1 MSDFKDLKCWLHA
14 TELADLIYS
23 KTRGFPKE
31 EVFGLANQM
40 RRCAVSVPSNIA
52 EGAGRQHIKE
62 NLHFLHIARGSLY
75 ELETQAIIAHRQRF
89 LTDEDYQKI
98 EKKIEESRK
107 VLSGYIA
114 YKSSTKD

>member
-1 MSDFKDLKCWLHA
+1 M
-14 TELADLIYS
+14 
-23 KTRGFPKE
+23 
-31 EVFGLANQM
+31 
-40 RRCAVSVPSNIA
+40 
-52 EGAGRQHIKE
+52 
-62 NLHFLHIARGSLY
+62 HIARGSLY